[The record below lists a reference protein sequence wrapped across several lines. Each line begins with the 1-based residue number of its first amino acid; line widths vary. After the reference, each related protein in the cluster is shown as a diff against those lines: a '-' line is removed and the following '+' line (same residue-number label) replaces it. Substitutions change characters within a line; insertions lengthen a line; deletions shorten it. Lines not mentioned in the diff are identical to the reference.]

1 MPNVIGSQWSTQ
13 DVSDWLE
20 QMGFKQYISKFK
32 NQKIDG
38 AALLNLDA
46 DALYE
51 LNVNV
56 GALLNE
62 PFALLMLLLDRG

>member
-1 MPNVIGSQWSTQ
+1 MIGSQWGTQ

-51 LNVNV
+51 LKVNV
-56 GALLNE
+56 RTLVI
-62 PFALLMLLLDRG
+62 